1 MFYGRKAFFMVELTV
16 TKLKLMELVKS
27 TLSLIKIFSIKC
39 HEEEI
44 LTIAE
49 KLQLTFYDALCFY
62 AKK

>member
-1 MFYGRKAFFMVELTV
+1 MVELTV